1 MKLYN
6 LTLTI
11 VPNHLIIQGNSRPR
25 QESIKNI
32 FSHFT
37 RIMSESR
44 GEWNSHYEYFL
55 TSLGLAVGLGN
66 IWRFPYICYENGG
79 GTFLIPYCLCLLLC
93 GLPLYFM
100 EMILGQYAGESC
112 TKARIIL

>member
-1 MKLYN
+1 MF
-6 LTLTI
+6 
-11 VPNHLIIQGNSRPR
+11 LIHNKTSAINDQIISYDA
-25 QESIKNI
+25 EAV
-32 FSHFT
+32 
-37 RIMSESR
+37 MAESR
-44 GEWNSHYEYFL
+44 GEWNSHFEYFL
-55 TSLGLAVGLGN
+55 TSLGVAVGLGN